1 MSAIGAMNE
10 IGSYIHRGWSSRFR
24 TSIWRARRVPWVIGP
39 ALTAFTLVAIELLA
53 LYGLRIPN
61 PAAIYFTA
69 VVFAAFV
76 GGLLSGLV
84 AAGITVAYAFYF
96 FSIPGQLLSFT
107 PDNLLRVIVLSVT
120 TPTMAMLVGIFKIQ
134 AMGQLRER
142 SAMLK
147 SKVGAQTSVLA
158 ATRRDLQAEIG
169 ERQVLEEQLREANE
183 EMQAIID
190 SSPAAIFALDPDY
203 KVTLWNAAA
212 ERIFGYQ
219 AKDVQGQETPL
230 VTAEDWAAFEDA
242 FSRVSAGEVLRQVDA
257 IKRRKDGAEIEI
269 RFSAAPLHDRMG
281 QFRGVMYVAED
292 ITRRRL
298 ARQQLI
304 QAQKMEAV
312 GQLTGGVAHDFNNL
326 LTVILGGAES
336 LVEQLADD
344 PRLCHLAEMTQ
355 TAALRGAALTQGLL
369 AFSRRQSLDPRP
381 IDIRDLVASTAAL
394 LERTLCENIKIE
406 LDVAGDVA
414 PALADPVQ
422 LESALMNLAINARD
436 AMPKG
441 GTLMI
446 EAANKH
452 LDESYAAESD
462 EVNPGGYVMLAV
474 KDTGTGIPADVMS
487 RVFEPFFT
495 TKALGKG
502 SGLGLS
508 MVYGFVKQSNGHVKI
523 DSEPGNGTT
532 VRLYLPRASEARDSR
547 DDAAAVSFIPRGN
560 GETVLLAEDNAEV
573 RYVVATQLKDLGYQ
587 VHEVDNATQALEV
600 LARTDRIDLLMTDI
614 VMRGRMTGTDLAHEA
629 RKLRPALKVLLTSG
643 FARTSAMAADADG
656 SFGFLAKPYRK
667 AELAQEVRSA
677 LAKPQPAPVAL

>member
-10 IGSYIHRGWSSRFR
+10 IGSYIHRGWISRFR

-39 ALTAFTLVAIELLA
+39 ALTALTLVAIELLA

-84 AAGITVAYAFYF
+84 AAGITLAYAFYF
-96 FSIPGQLLSFT
+96 FSIPGQGLSFT

-120 TPTMAMLVGIFKIQ
+120 TPTIAVLVGILKIQ

-142 SAMLK
+142 SAVLQ
-147 SKVGAQTSVLA
+147 SKVGAQTSALA

-219 AKDVQGQETPL
+219 AKDVLGQETPL
-230 VTAEDWAAFEDA
+230 VSADSRAAFEEA
-242 FSRVSAGEVLRQVDA
+242 CSRVSAGEVLRQVNA
-257 IKRRKDGAEIEI
+257 IKQRKDGTKVEI
-269 RFSAAPLHDRMG
+269 RFSAAPLYDRKG
-281 QFRGVMYVAED
+281 RFRGVLYVAED
-292 ITRRRL
+292 VTQHRL
-298 ARQQLI
+298 ARRQLI

-312 GQLTGGVAHDFNNL
+312 GQLTGGMAHDFNNL
-326 LTVILGGAES
+326 LTIILGNAEI
-336 LVEQLADD
+336 LLEQLADN
-344 PRLCHLAEMTQ
+344 PLCQLAEMTQ

-381 IDIRDLVASTAAL
+381 IDIRDLVASTTAL
-394 LERTLCENIKIE
+394 LERTLGDNIKIE
-406 LDVAGDVA
+406 LDLAGDVA

-441 GTLMI
+441 GTLTI
-446 EAANKH
+446 EAANEH
-452 LDESYAAESD
+452 LDESYAAEND
-462 EVNPGGYVMLAV
+462 EVNPGEYVMLAV
-474 KDTGTGIPADVMS
+474 TDTGTGIPADVMS

-523 DSEPGNGTT
+523 YSEPGHGTT
-532 VRLYLPRASEARDSR
+532 VRLYLPRAETLNRREAEVPSSEM
-547 DDAAAVSFIPRGN
+547 PRGS

-573 RYVVATQLKDLGYQ
+573 RQIVATQLKDLGYR
-587 VHEVDNATQALEV
+587 VHEAENAAQALEV
-600 LARTDRIDLLMTDI
+600 LARDSRFDLLITDI
-614 VMRGRMTGTDLAHEA
+614 VMRGGMTGTDLAREA
-629 RKLRPALKVLLTSG
+629 RKRRPALKVLLTSG
-643 FARTSAMAADADG
+643 FAHTPGVDAHS
-656 SFGFLAKPYRK
+656 SFGFIAKPYRK
-667 AELAQEVRSA
+667 AELAHKVRSA
-677 LAKPQPAPVAL
+677 LAKPQPAPAAL